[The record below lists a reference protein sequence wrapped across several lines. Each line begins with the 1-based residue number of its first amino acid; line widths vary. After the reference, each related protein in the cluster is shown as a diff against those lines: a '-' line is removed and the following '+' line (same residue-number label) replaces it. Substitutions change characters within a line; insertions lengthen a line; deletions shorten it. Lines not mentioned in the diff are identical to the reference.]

1 MTDART
7 DPDPLP
13 VAAEAA
19 PARAAAPP
27 HGAASHWGLERL
39 TSLAALAL
47 FVWLFVSLWRLPA
60 LDYRTVSEWLK
71 DPLAAAPMLLLIL
84 VAFTHLKMGLMV
96 IVDDYVHEEG
106 GRLVWLVLIK
116 FAAILAATLA
126 LFCVLKIALAGAA
139 G

>member
-1 MTDART
+1 MTDTAT
-7 DPDPLP
+7 
-13 VAAEAA
+13 AAA
-19 PARAAAPP
+19 PAPAPAGPAHDAAA
-27 HGAASHWGLERL
+27 HWGLERL

-60 LDYRTVSEWLK
+60 LDYRTISEWLK
-71 DPLAAAPMLLLIL
+71 DPLAATPMLLLIV
-84 VAFTHLKMGLMV
+84 VAFTHLKLGLMV
-96 IVDDYVHEEG
+96 IVDDYVHAEG

-126 LFCVLKIALAGAA
+126 LLCVLKIALAGAA